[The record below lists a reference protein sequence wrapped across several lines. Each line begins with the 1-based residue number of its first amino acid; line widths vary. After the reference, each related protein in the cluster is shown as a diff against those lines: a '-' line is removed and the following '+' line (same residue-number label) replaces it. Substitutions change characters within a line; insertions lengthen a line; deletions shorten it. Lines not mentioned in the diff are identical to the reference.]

1 MKEATSTTDLC
12 KSVLGMRKGYEMFT
26 LEEGTSECPLLY
38 QVDCQV
44 NVSSKVS
51 GICSV
56 TLKEK

>member
-1 MKEATSTTDLC
+1 
-12 KSVLGMRKGYEMFT
+12 MRKDYEKEMIT
-26 LEEGTSECPLLY
+26 LEKGTSECPLLY

-51 GICSV
+51 DICSV